1 MQLFCREAMEKWNE
15 PKTYIYL
22 VKYHFIICVWS
33 SWKSK
38 NRKGMGCITWIYKT
52 WHCHIISV
60 AQAFFMHPSFPFFV
74 QHGCIWMCIS
84 HNDSCLLAAGDLK
97 LFVTQDKQCRRV
109 QGFTWAGLWGG
120 SISFAVRLVDLHIK
134 DLLINRDLLPKWVL
148 LRSTK
153 WISAISREC
162 TRVCRY

>member
-1 MQLFCREAMEKWNE
+1 MEKWNE

-22 VKYHFIICVWS
+22 VKKHLS
-33 SWKSK
+33 SVSDLHRRVK
-38 NRKGMGCITWIYKT
+38 IEKT

-60 AQAFFMHPSFPFFV
+60 AQAFFVHASFPFFV
-74 QHGCIWMCIS
+74 QHGCIWMYIS

-97 LFVTQDKQCRRV
+97 LFATQDKQCRRV
-109 QGFTWAGLWGG
+109 HGFTWAGLWRG
-120 SISFAVRLVDLHIK
+120 SISFALRLVDLHIK

-162 TRVCRY
+162 TCV